1 MQLRRSQRGDTIIEV
16 LFAITVFSLIAI
28 GGLSLMNQGTA
39 LAQRA
44 LEIGHVRQQI
54 DAQADA
60 LRFINRSYTIG
71 YGQNEAATNL
81 WNEIATERAVS
92 AAQPYNE
99 VADSAGC
106 HIPLANN
113 ESFAL
118 NLDRLSSALDPDE
131 PNSGFILTPTTDT
144 PTYSMIRGSV
154 NGLSRAEGIWIQ
166 AVRSPTVVS
175 ADDGE
180 ERPGYY
186 DFHIRACWFSPGHPI
201 PVTMGTI
208 VRLYEPRG

>member
-1 MQLRRSQRGDTIIEV
+1 MQLKISQRGDTIIEV

-44 LEIGHVRQQI
+44 LEIGLVRQQI
-54 DAQADA
+54 DSQADA
-60 LRFINRSYTIG
+60 LRFVNRSYTIG
-71 YGQNEAATNL
+71 YGQNDAASQL
-81 WNEIATERAVS
+81 WNSIATEHAVD
-92 AAQPYNE
+92 AAQPFNE
-99 VADSAGC
+99 VADADGCNIPAGDGSA
-106 HIPLANN
+106 
-113 ESFAL
+113 FAL
-118 NLDRLSSALDPDE
+118 DVTKLDTDP
-131 PNSGFILTPTTDT
+131 ILTPTADVA
-144 PTYSMIRGSV
+144 TYAKIRYDAGEDA
-154 NGLSRAEGIWIQ
+154 RAEGIWVQ
-166 AVRSPTVVS
+166 AVRSATIVG